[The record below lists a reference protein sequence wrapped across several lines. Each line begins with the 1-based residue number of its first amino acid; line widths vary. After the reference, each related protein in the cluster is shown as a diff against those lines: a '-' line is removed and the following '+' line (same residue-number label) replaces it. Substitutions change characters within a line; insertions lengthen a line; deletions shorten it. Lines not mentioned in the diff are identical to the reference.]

1 MSQKKVDEY
10 KNYKKNRRENIKKEK
25 REERL
30 TMAAMWGAVVVFIA
44 CVGGAMGV
52 SIYNKYQAKQAALP
66 TYGSTSFILSDMAGI
81 IRYYNLQMV
90 RPKIAHSQ
98 LKIEKPRG
106 AIPGLFFL
114 RANYDICTISFRVNY
129 SAIVLLCQILFNVV
143 ENFNAVIF
151 CSLAEILFNAQ
162 QLVVFGNT
170 VGTGR
175 STGLIWPAFTATAIS
190 ARVVSSVSPLR

>member
-25 REERL
+25 RKERL

-81 IRYYNLQMV
+81 QKEDTEDHR
-90 RPKIAHSQ
+90 
-98 LKIEKPRG
+98 
-106 AIPGLFFL
+106 
-114 RANYDICTISFRVNY
+114 IC
-129 SAIVLLCQILFNVV
+129 
-143 ENFNAVIF
+143 
-151 CSLAEILFNAQ
+151 
-162 QLVVFGNT
+162 
-170 VGTGR
+170 GTGYL
-175 STGLIWPAFTATAIS
+175 TGY
-190 ARVVSSVSPLR
+190 VLRLLPHYEKDGRC

>member
-25 REERL
+25 RKERL

-81 IRYYNLQMV
+81 QKEDTEDQT
-90 RPKIAHSQ
+90 P
-98 LKIEKPRG
+98 
-106 AIPGLFFL
+106 
-114 RANYDICTISFRVNY
+114 
-129 SAIVLLCQILFNVV
+129 SAS
-143 ENFNAVIF
+143 EDA
-151 CSLAEILFNAQ
+151 
-162 QLVVFGNT
+162 
-170 VGTGR
+170 
-175 STGLIWPAFTATAIS
+175 
-190 ARVVSSVSPLR
+190 SSVESSESESASDEAAASEEASNKETLTQTENEETESESAEK

>member
-25 REERL
+25 RKERL

-81 IRYYNLQMV
+81 QKEDTEDQTQSETVESSESESASDEAVASEEASNKETLTQTENEETESES
-90 RPKIAHSQ
+90 A
-98 LKIEKPRG
+98 EK
-106 AIPGLFFL
+106 
-114 RANYDICTISFRVNY
+114 
-129 SAIVLLCQILFNVV
+129 
-143 ENFNAVIF
+143 
-151 CSLAEILFNAQ
+151 
-162 QLVVFGNT
+162 
-170 VGTGR
+170 
-175 STGLIWPAFTATAIS
+175 
-190 ARVVSSVSPLR
+190 

>member
-25 REERL
+25 RKERL

-81 IRYYNLQMV
+81 Q
-90 RPKIAHSQ
+90 KEDTEDQ
-98 LKIEKPRG
+98 
-106 AIPGLFFL
+106 
-114 RANYDICTISFRVNY
+114 TQ
-129 SAIVLLCQILFNVV
+129 SAS
-143 ENFNAVIF
+143 EDA
-151 CSLAEILFNAQ
+151 
-162 QLVVFGNT
+162 
-170 VGTGR
+170 
-175 STGLIWPAFTATAIS
+175 
-190 ARVVSSVSPLR
+190 SSVESSESESASDEAAASDEASNKETLTQTENEETESESAEK

>member
-25 REERL
+25 RKERL

-81 IRYYNLQMV
+81 Q
-90 RPKIAHSQ
+90 KEDTEDQTQS
-98 LKIEKPRG
+98 E
-106 AIPGLFFL
+106 
-114 RANYDICTISFRVNY
+114 TVNE
-129 SAIVLLCQILFNVV
+129 SEEA
-143 ENFNAVIF
+143 
-151 CSLAEILFNAQ
+151 
-162 QLVVFGNT
+162 
-170 VGTGR
+170 
-175 STGLIWPAFTATAIS
+175 
-190 ARVVSSVSPLR
+190 SSVESSESESASD